1 MKIVISNN
9 FCSYKFQIPISRHVT
24 CQLQRRADNYWGRQG
39 DDDGDDDEDDADDED
54 DW

>member
-1 MKIVISNN
+1 MLFLIISAAIN
-9 FCSYKFQIPISRHVT
+9 SKFPFPGHVT